1 MAADADDHNSA
12 HGVHGASKIHGTGQ
26 NHDHSSYGGS
36 DDRTTMMMNMLTTTL
51 LLRTCF
57 RVALAVML
65 TLLEATLFSLSHSM
79 KTSQSTD
86 ARSKACGKGGA
97 CGVEAPEPHLYLLAS
112 PRRPI
117 CEWIHLSTY
126 LKEPRNA
133 CLKPS
138 SPRRSATSL
147 LHGLHRLRGGGSL
160 RGLHRLHRHGYATG

>member
-1 MAADADDHNSA
+1 MLTVAMNQMVRHNHYGEDDHR
-12 HGVHGASKIHGTGQ
+12 Q
-26 NHDHSSYGGS
+26 HDDGGS
-36 DDRTTMMMNMLTTTL
+36 DDSTTMMMNMLTMTL
-51 LLRTCF
+51 LLRTCL
-57 RVALAVML
+57 RVAPVVRL
-65 TLLEATLFSLSHSM
+65 TLLEATLFSLSHLL

-86 ARSKACGKGGA
+86 ARSEAFGKGGA

>member
-1 MAADADDHNSA
+1 
-12 HGVHGASKIHGTGQ
+12 
-26 NHDHSSYGGS
+26 
-36 DDRTTMMMNMLTTTL
+36 
-51 LLRTCF
+51 
-57 RVALAVML
+57 
-65 TLLEATLFSLSHSM
+65 M

-126 LKEPRNA
+126 LDEPWNA

-138 SPRRSATSL
+138 SPKDQR
-147 LHGLHRLRGGGSL
+147 LHFLWPSSPSGGRQPSRPSSPSSPWL
-160 RGLHRLHRHGYATG
+160 CEWLVRGLSTLWAPM